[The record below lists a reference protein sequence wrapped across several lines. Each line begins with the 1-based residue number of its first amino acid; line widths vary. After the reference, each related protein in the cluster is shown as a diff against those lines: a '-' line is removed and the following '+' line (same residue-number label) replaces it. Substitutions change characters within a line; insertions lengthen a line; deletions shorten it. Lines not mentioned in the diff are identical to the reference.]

1 MTIIESIIIVKQQTY
16 IAMETKTKRQDLIQ
30 LIYAHLN
37 TAPESTL
44 EKVLELLEDE
54 EDIRDARAELAD
66 AKRNGT
72 VSWEEYKRET
82 A

>member
-1 MTIIESIIIVKQQTY
+1 
-16 IAMETKTKRQDLIQ
+16 METTTSKQELLKLIHE
-30 LIYAHLN
+30 YLN
-37 TAPESTL
+37 IAPQNTL

-54 EDIRDARAELAD
+54 EDIRDARAEIAD
-66 AKRNGT
+66 AKINGT

>member
-1 MTIIESIIIVKQQTY
+1 
-16 IAMETKTKRQDLIQ
+16 METKTKRLDLIQ
-30 LIYAHLN
+30 LISAHLDI
-37 TAPESTL
+37 APESTL

-54 EDIRDARAELAD
+54 EDIRDARAQLAD

-72 VSWEEYKRET
+72 ISWEEYKRET

>member
-1 MTIIESIIIVKQQTY
+1 
-16 IAMETKTKRQDLIQ
+16 METATKRQSLLELINEY
-30 LIYAHLN
+30 LHNAS
-37 TAPESTL
+37 ESTL

-54 EDIRDARAELAD
+54 EDIRDARAELLD
-66 AKRNGT
+66 AKINGT

>member
-1 MTIIESIIIVKQQTY
+1 ME
-16 IAMETKTKRQDLIQ
+16 IATKRQSLLELINEY
-30 LIYAHLN
+30 LDK
-37 TAPESTL
+37 APESTL

-54 EDIRDARAELAD
+54 EDIRDARVELLD
-66 AKRNGT
+66 ATINGT

>member
-1 MTIIESIIIVKQQTY
+1 
-16 IAMETKTKRQDLIQ
+16 METKIKRQDLIQ
-30 LIYAHLN
+30 LISAHLDI
-37 TAPESTL
+37 APESTL

-72 VSWEEYKRET
+72 ISWEEYKRET